1 MIIVALYLW
10 VGPPPRYQK
19 DPPDPT
25 RREVPQ
31 TAAHQLG
38 RKGRITREGIKR
50 GHPVLGFLSRHPS
63 PHSAVTIHRTH

>member
-31 TAAHQLG
+31 AAAHQLG
-38 RKGRITREGIKR
+38 RKGRITREGIIAYAAIAAFR
-50 GHPVLGFLSRHPS
+50 DS
-63 PHSAVTIHRTH
+63 